1 MLAGAGSVTNA
12 SGHQQYPPRQIY
24 NQQQTIT
31 TPYIPPY
38 RPTPPTASNLGS
50 AYRHAEQQDHS
61 AGKHSR

>member
-1 MLAGAGSVTNA
+1 MLGGAGAVTNA
-12 SGHQQYPPRQIY
+12 SGHQQYRPSQIY

-38 RPTPPTASNLGS
+38 RPTPPTASNLSS
-50 AYRHAEQQDHS
+50 AYGHTEHQDHS